1 MSSDKDESI
10 VIPPDL
16 ARLDNRPATHC
27 HSCGAPLIADYGD
40 ELCQTCFVSHGISM
54 VAEILSTQAQ
64 QSLFENLMTLSLHAH
79 QREQTD
85 AAYHSISAAYHAA
98 YQPLQLDRIIREAQN
113 RFDSWDVALNE
124 CGEVRAE
131 DYRRLAEEA
140 RELKRDMMAMMADK

>member
-1 MSSDKDESI
+1 MSPDKDESI
-10 VIPPDL
+10 VMPPNR

-27 HSCGAPLIADYGD
+27 LSCGAPLVADYGD
-40 ELCQTCFVSHGISM
+40 ELCQTCFVAHGVSM

-64 QSLFENLMTLSLHAH
+64 QTLFENLMTLSVHAH

-98 YQPLQLDRIIREAQN
+98 YQPSQLDRIIRDAQSRCDN
-113 RFDSWDVALNE
+113 WDVALNE
-124 CGEVRAE
+124 CGEVRAD

-140 RELKRDMMAMMADK
+140 RELKRDMMAMVSDK